1 MPDEINS
8 PFSQA
13 LGRYRDA
20 RRDYV
25 SLYKKATPVKNAEL
39 VQRDRDMTR
48 LERELAEAAE
58 PLGIDWKADVQKV
71 LEGG

>member
-20 RRDYV
+20 LQAYV
-25 SLYKKATPVKNAEL
+25 TLYKKAMPVGEAKLAEREREL
-39 VQRDRDMTR
+39 AR
-48 LERELAEAAE
+48 LERELAEAAAE
-58 PLGIDWKADVQKV
+58 ADMDWEAD
-71 LEGG
+71 LRRHGAR